1 MLSRKAANVA
11 GDLRAALKICQK
23 AIEILRDEVKGS
35 EGSQST
41 YPKVTSSIISR
52 AAEEYKENPMIVM
65 LQNSC
70 KLDKAL
76 ILSLCK
82 HFNVTGSM
90 ECKESALWDRL
101 SDLVFSVKG
110 NPLINPPLI
119 QPPYYIFLTCIQR
132 LAAMGYIQVSTT
144 KANATG
150 SSQYKVQLITLK
162 MDASEI
168 KSTLMGS
175 GDLLVE
181 YGGFNN

>member
-1 MLSRKAANVA
+1 MKS
-11 GDLRAALKICQK
+11 G
-23 AIEILRDEVKGS
+23 
-35 EGSQST
+35 EGNQPAH
-41 YPKVTSSIISR
+41 PKVTSSIISR

-82 HFNVTGSM
+82 HFNITGSM
-90 ECKESALWDRL
+90 ECKESELWDRL
-101 SDLVFSVKG
+101 SDLIFSVKG
-110 NPLINPPLI
+110 NPLIKPSLV

-144 KANATG
+144 KANASG

-162 MDASEI
+162 MDVSEI
-168 KSTLMGS
+168 KSTLMGA
-175 GDLLVE
+175 GDPLVE
-181 YGGFNN
+181 YGGFNNI